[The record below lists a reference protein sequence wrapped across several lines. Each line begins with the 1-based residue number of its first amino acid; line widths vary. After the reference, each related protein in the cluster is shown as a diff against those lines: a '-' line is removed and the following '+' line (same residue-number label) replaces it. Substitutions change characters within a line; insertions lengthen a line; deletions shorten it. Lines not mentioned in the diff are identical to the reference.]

1 MKTPLPNIFNC
12 TAFKNIILFYLTKI
26 KINLNFQ
33 TFSSSCLRPSIE
45 KRIFYNIRST
55 YICIQLILLMMILK
69 KITGNKDMNPSLLD
83 SKELRGEVKGAY
95 YKIMKKIADISNQ
108 NLVRNSVAHI
118 SNGGKVF
125 VD

>member
-1 MKTPLPNIFNC
+1 
-12 TAFKNIILFYLTKI
+12 
-26 KINLNFQ
+26 
-33 TFSSSCLRPSIE
+33 
-45 KRIFYNIRST
+45 
-55 YICIQLILLMMILK
+55 MMILK